1 VAAIN
6 YPIRTALLSD
16 QDAITAL
23 IKKSVRVLA
32 LSDYSSEQIEG
43 ALKSAWGLDTQL
55 IRDQSYFVVED
66 NNNVIASGG
75 WSFRKTL
82 FGNNNESGRDALKLD
97 PLHDYAKIRAF
108 FVDPDYSRQGIGS
121 LLMTHCQQEA
131 IDKGFSKLE
140 LMSTLP
146 GKHLYERHGFKGEE
160 VVPYK
165 INEHLSIDFVPMLK
179 LL

>member
-1 VAAIN
+1 M
-6 YPIRTALLSD
+6 LSD
-16 QDAITAL
+16 QVAITAL

-32 LSDYSSEQIEG
+32 LTDYSSEQIEG

-55 IRDQSYFVVED
+55 INDQSYFVVED
-66 NNNVIASGG
+66 NKKIIASGG

-121 LLMTHCQQEA
+121 LIMTHCQQAAVE
-131 IDKGFSKLE
+131 KGFTKLE

-146 GKHLYERHGFKGEE
+146 GKPLYEYHGFKGEKIVE
-160 VVPYK
+160 YK

>member
-1 VAAIN
+1 
-6 YPIRTALLSD
+6 LLSD
-16 QDAITAL
+16 QVAITAL

-32 LSDYSSEQIEG
+32 LTDYSSEQIEG

-55 IRDQSYFVVED
+55 INDQSYFVVED
-66 NNNVIASGG
+66 NKKIIASGG

-121 LLMTHCQQEA
+121 LIMTHCQQAAVE
-131 IDKGFSKLE
+131 KGFTKLE

-146 GKHLYERHGFKGEE
+146 GKPLYEYHGFKGEKIVE
-160 VVPYK
+160 YK